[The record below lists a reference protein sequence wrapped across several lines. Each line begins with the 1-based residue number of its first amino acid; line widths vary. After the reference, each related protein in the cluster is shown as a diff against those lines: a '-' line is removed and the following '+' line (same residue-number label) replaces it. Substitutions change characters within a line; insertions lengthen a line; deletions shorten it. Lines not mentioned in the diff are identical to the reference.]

1 MNKCLRLSTVLAV
14 FAICFAFARVS
25 AQIRPSVSIV
35 GGDDASVFKKQVEG
49 TLEQVLLE
57 MNRLQRRTGNLDSL
71 NKFFTEDAFAI
82 FEQYVLYNKATTA
95 RKNYS
100 PQMIR
105 RHAGA
110 FYDVRSIA
118 VRVEVGETQ
127 ASDAQNLVFTFSR
140 QGQITSVRAV
150 IPNQDYQSVISFGTS
165 AQDSL
170 TRGMIL
176 DFMERFR
183 MAYNTKDLK
192 FLEQIYSD
200 DALIIVGTVLKTREG
215 SDDFTRRS
223 FLSPQ
228 KVKLLQVTKQQY
240 LTGLKNHAFKTKSF
254 LNVKFDDVKIV
265 SHAKIPRLY
274 GVSCWQEWNSS
285 TYSDRGYL
293 FLMMDFR
300 DSTEPT
306 IHVRTWQPKSFDDG
320 TYVGLYDFDVVE

>member
-1 MNKCLRLSTVLAV
+1 MRLSAVLLVIVVV
-14 FAICFAFARVS
+14 FTLAPTS
-25 AQIRPSVSIV
+25 AQIRPVVSIV
-35 GGDDASVFKKQVEG
+35 GGDDAPVFKNQVER

-57 MNRLQRRTGNLDSL
+57 MNRLQSGTGNRESL
-71 NKFFTEDAFAI
+71 RVLFSEDAFRI
-82 FEQYVLYNKATTA
+82 FEQYVLNNKATTA

-105 RHAGA
+105 RLGGVS
-110 FYDVRSIA
+110 YDVRSIA
-118 VRVEVGETQ
+118 VRVDVGETQ

-140 QGQITSVRAV
+140 QGLITSVRAV
-150 IPNQDYQSVISFGTS
+150 IPNQDYESVISFGTS

-183 MAYNTKDLK
+183 MAYNMKDLK
-192 FLEQIYSD
+192 FLEQVYSD

-223 FLSPQ
+223 LLSPQ

-240 LTGLKNHAFKTKSF
+240 LTGLKNQAFKTKSF
-254 LNVKFDDVKIV
+254 LNVRFEEVRIS
-265 SHAKIPRLY
+265 SHARIPRLY
-274 GVSCWQEWNSS
+274 GVSCWQEWNSA
-285 TYSDRGYL
+285 TYKDRGYL

>member
-1 MNKCLRLSTVLAV
+1 METHLKSRNVWFVLALLLSFTPV
-14 FAICFAFARVS
+14 FAQVRPTVS
-25 AQIRPSVSIV
+25 VV
-35 GGDDASVFKKQVEG
+35 GGDEAPAFKKQVEI
-49 TLEQVLLE
+49 TLEKILLE
-57 MNRLQRRTGNLDSL
+57 MNRLERGTGNPGSL
-71 NKFFTEDAFAI
+71 RRSFSDDAFAI
-82 FEQYVLYNKATTA
+82 FEQYVLNNRATTA

-105 RHAGA
+105 RLGGA

-118 VRVEVGETQ
+118 VRVDVGETL

-140 QGQITSVRAV
+140 EGQITSVRAV
-150 IPNQDYQSVISFGTS
+150 IPSQNYESVISFGTS

-183 MAYNTKDLK
+183 MAYNIKDLK
-192 FLEQIYSD
+192 FLEQVYSD
-200 DALIIVGTVLKTREG
+200 DALIIVGTVLKVRGG
-215 SDDFTRRS
+215 SDDFTRHS

-240 LTGLKNHAFKTKSF
+240 LSGLKNYAFKSKSF
-254 LNVKFDDVKIV
+254 LNVKFDEVKIT
-265 SHAKIPRLY
+265 SHVKIPRLY

-285 TYSDRGYL
+285 AYSDRGYL